1 MSYADPV
8 GFTHGRFHSWDGLEL
23 AYQLLDRPGA
33 PTICLTNGLGGS
45 YKAWAP
51 MVECL
56 GSDHR
61 LVSWDYR
68 GLYRSDRPAD
78 LSTLAVDK
86 QCEDMLRLFD
96 HLDVD
101 KALLLGW
108 SMGVQMNFEFY
119 SRHPDRCWGIVAIN
133 GTSGRPFDTAM
144 GPSAM
149 RKALPALATLLK
161 YSGPVLGPV
170 MGKVASRW
178 ISMKATQLVGML
190 ANTVDFHT
198 WEDLAGDFAQLHLHT
213 YFETLR
219 QLNEHDA
226 GDKLASIEVPLL
238 VIGGQRDIL
247 TPGRVSR
254 RIASE
259 VPHAEL
265 LIVRGGTHYVP
276 LEYPELLALRV
287 EKFIREQI
295 EPAMAKDLAS
305 RRNKRSHP
313 KQGGRRASA

>member
-1 MSYADPV
+1 MSYADQT
-8 GFTHGRFHSWDGLEL
+8 GFVHGHFPSWDGLEL
-23 AYQLLDRPGA
+23 AYQLQDRPGA
-33 PTICLTNGLGGS
+33 LTLCLSNGLGGS

-51 MVECL
+51 FIECL
-56 GSDHR
+56 GGDHR

-78 LSTLAVDK
+78 LSTLSVEQ

-96 HLDVD
+96 HLHVD
-101 KALLLGW
+101 KALLVGW

-133 GTSGRPFDTAM
+133 GTSGRPFDTALKA
-144 GPSAM
+144 GAV
-149 RKALPALATLLK
+149 RRALPILATGLK
-161 YSGPVLGPV
+161 YSGPVLGPI
-170 MGKVASRW
+170 MGRWASSW
-178 ISMKATQLVGML
+178 LSMKATQFVGLM

-198 WEDLAGDFAQLHLHT
+198 WEELAGDFAQLDLHA

-219 QLNEHDA
+219 LLGEHDA
-226 GDKLASIEVPLL
+226 GDKLERIDAPLL
-238 VIGGQRDIL
+238 VIGGQRDLL

-259 VPHAEL
+259 VPDAEL

-276 LEYPELLALRV
+276 LEFPELLALRV
-287 EKFIREQI
+287 EKFIRERI
-295 EPAMAKDLAS
+295 DPALAAA
-305 RRNKRSHP
+305 RRLRT
-313 KQGGRRASA
+313 KQGGRRATA